1 MVSNLPKKES
11 KERAPMPMSGAGLM
25 RFFEDDTHGIKIK
38 PHYIVIS
45 SIVLMSVVIMAHIF
59 F

>member
-1 MVSNLPKKES
+1 MPKSDS
-11 KERAPMPMSGAGLM
+11 KKQAPMPMSGAGLM

-45 SIVLMSVVIMAHIF
+45 SVVLMSVVILAHVLTGF
-59 F
+59 